1 MVSSSLPDTGSKVV
15 ELEALGK
22 IVASHKLDGRR
33 IVLAHGVWDLLHVG
47 HIRHLRE
54 AKSLGDVLVVT
65 LTEDSRV
72 NKGPG
77 RPAFTEQLR
86 AEALAA
92 LEAVDYVAIS
102 RNATAVPVIETVKPD
117 FYVKGPDYKDA
128 ARDITGGITEE
139 EAAVEAVGGKLHI
152 TEDVAFSSS
161 TLINKYFPSYG
172 SHVQEYLAEFK
183 ARYNA
188 GDVIAALDKLRT
200 MNVVVVGEAILDE
213 YVYCDQ
219 MGKSAKD
226 PVLAMRYANTETYA
240 GGALAVANHLADF
253 CQSVELITY
262 LGAADANEKFVRS
275 NLKPKVRTNFIYKSD
290 SPTILKRRY
299 VERTLGSKLFEVYVI
314 NDEPL
319 GADDERELCGLI
331 EARIGT
337 ADAIVCSDFGHGLL
351 TGEAKSMLCESGR
364 FLAVNTQINAANIRF
379 HAISNYPRADYVC
392 VNEGELRLDARN
404 RHNEIGKLVADL
416 ATKMRCERFLVTQG
430 SFGVSYFDHGSA
442 YQSPALATAVL
453 DRIGSGDAVLALTS
467 TCVASGMPAD
477 MVAFVANVI
486 GAQAVQIMGNRD
498 FVTRV
503 ATYKFIE
510 TLLK

>member
-1 MVSSSLPDTGSKVV
+1 MVSSSLPDSGAKIT
-15 ELEALGK
+15 ELDALGVTIGGLK
-22 IVASHKLDGRR
+22 SAGKR
-33 IVLAHGVWDLLHVG
+33 IVLAHGVFDLLHVG

-54 AKSLGDVLVVT
+54 AKALGDVLVVT

-77 RPAFTEQLR
+77 RPAFTETLR
-86 AEALAA
+86 AEALAE
-92 LEAVDYVAIS
+92 LESVDFVAIS
-102 RNATAVPVIETVKPD
+102 RHATAVPVIATIRPD
-117 FYVKGPDYKDA
+117 VYVKGPDYKDA

-139 EAAVEAVGGKLHI
+139 EAAVAAAGGRLHI
-152 TEDVAFSSS
+152 TEDLTFSSS
-161 TLINKYFPSYG
+161 TLINKYFPAYA
-172 SHVQEYLAEFK
+172 SHVQDYLNDFK
-183 ARYNA
+183 LRYSA
-188 GDVIAALDKLRT
+188 ADVIAALDKLRA

-226 PVLAMRYANTETYA
+226 PVLAMRYASTETYA

-262 LGAADANEKFVRS
+262 LGDSDANEKFVRS
-275 NLKPKVRTNFIYKSD
+275 NLKPKVRANFIYKSK

-319 GADDERELCGLI
+319 EGDDERELCELI
-331 EARIGT
+331 AARIGG
-337 ADAIVCSDFGHGLL
+337 ADTIVCSDFGHGLL
-351 TGEAKSMLCESGR
+351 TAQAKRMLCDSGR

-404 RHNEIGKLVADL
+404 RHNEIGELVAGL
-416 ATKMRCERFLVTQG
+416 AAKLACDRFLVTQG
-430 SFGVSYFDHGSA
+430 SFGVSYFDHGKG
-442 YQSPALATAVL
+442 YVSPALATAVL

-503 ATYKFIE
+503 ATYKFID

>member
-1 MVSSSLPDTGSKVV
+1 MVSSSLPDIGAKVTD
-15 ELEALGK
+15 LETLGK
-22 IVASHKLDGRR
+22 TIAGLKRDGKR
-33 IVLAHGVWDLLHVG
+33 IVLAHGVFDLLHVG

-54 AKSLGDVLVVT
+54 AKALGDVLVVT

-77 RPAFTEQLR
+77 RPAFSETLR

-102 RNATAVPVIETVKPD
+102 RHATAVPVIDTIKPNV
-117 FYVKGPDYKDA
+117 YVKGPDYKDA

-139 EAAVEAVGGKLHI
+139 EAAVEAAGGKLHI
-152 TEDVAFSSS
+152 TEDVMFSSS
-161 TLINKYFPSYG
+161 TLINKYFPAYG
-172 SHVQEYLAEFK
+172 SQVQDYLAEFK
-183 ARYNA
+183 SRYSA
-188 GDVIAALDKLRT
+188 ADVIGALDKLRT

-226 PVLAMRYANTETYA
+226 PVLAMLYVSTETYA

-262 LGAADANEKFVRS
+262 LGDSDANEKFVRS
-275 NLKPKVRTNFIYKSD
+275 NLKPKVRANFIYKSN

-319 GADDERELCGLI
+319 GTADERELCGLI
-331 EARIGT
+331 SARIGG
-337 ADAIVCSDFGHGLL
+337 ADTIVVSDFGHGLL
-351 TGEAKSMLCESGR
+351 TGGAKQLLCESGR

-404 RHNEIGKLVADL
+404 RHNQIGELVEGLTSKL
-416 ATKMRCERFLVTQG
+416 RCDCFLVTQG
-430 SFGVSYFDHGSA
+430 SVGVSYFDHGTG

-467 TCVASGMPAD
+467 TCVASGMPPD